1 MARRRLR
8 SWLNNNCEIVSEPE
22 RDEQFCHHKHR
33 TQEKVRRVVQKCRLT
48 TFEYLMTD
56 NLHTNTD
63 DNEHDRNYPNGGNAH
78 VA

>member
-1 MARRRLR
+1 MDLAARRLGAGAVTDGG
-8 SWLNNNCEIVSEPE
+8 SPPVAIPVNNNCEIVSEPE

-56 NLHTNTD
+56 NLHQY
-63 DNEHDRNYPNGGNAH
+63 R
-78 VA
+78 